1 MNGNKPL
8 VSARTI
14 TYNHAPYISQC
25 IEGVLMQKTNFP
37 FEYIIAEDCSTDGTR
52 EIVFDYAKKYPN
64 TIKVITSGK
73 NVGAHANAKRA
84 FEACSGKYIAICEGD
99 DYWTDPYKLQ
109 KQVDFLENNREYLLV
124 HTNYVTVDER
134 GERIHSYL
142 NYMKKL
148 LTSEKKGF
156 ITKSLI
162 KQNHIMTLTVL
173 VNKEALF
180 KLQDQILEN
189 CEGIGVIDYSLFL
202 GISLLGKIH
211 YDNRKTAA
219 YRVLSDSASHSS
231 DLNKR
236 FEFISYTINISRY
249 FNKKYAISIKPD
261 YFDRVELSA
270 VLREYVIR
278 GFYSKFIKAFCRGVR
293 SDYLNLFRFKNY
305 LYLIYF
311 SIFKK

>member
-1 MNGNKPL
+1 M
-8 VSARTI
+8 I
-14 TYNHAPYISQC
+14 TYNHEKFISQA
-25 IEGVLMQKTNFP
+25 IESVLMQKTDFDFELVIGEDFSIDRTKEICIFYKTKSPEKINLILNEKNLGMISNFINTIHQCKG
-37 FEYIIAEDCSTDGTR
+37 EYIALL
-52 EIVFDYAKKYPN
+52 
-64 TIKVITSGK
+64 
-73 NVGAHANAKRA
+73 
-84 FEACSGKYIAICEGD
+84 EGD

-109 KQVDFLENNREYLLV
+109 KQVDFLENNKEYLLV
-124 HTNYVTVDER
+124 HTNYVTVDGR
-134 GERIHSYL
+134 GKRIHSYL

-148 LTSEKKGF
+148 LTIKKRGF

-162 KQNHIMTLTVL
+162 KQNHIITSTVL

-211 YDNRKTAA
+211 YDNSKTTA

-249 FNKKYAISIKPD
+249 FNKKYAIGIKPD
-261 YFDRVELSA
+261 YFERVELSA
-270 VLREYVIR
+270 VLKEYAIR